1 MNPLLDEHARDLLD
15 RLVAPVTAGPV
26 RLAEIE
32 AEAARRR
39 ARRRR
44 ARLAIGASAA
54 AVVVAGAATLPAIRD
69 SHPETGRA
77 TDSTPSAPAS
87 PTATSPPTGVRD
99 PAGVIG
105 RLQGSWTLRLTNIAP
120 DGLGFHNEL
129 MHVRV
134 EVSFR
139 DDVLSTSDGVHAI
152 EARVLADVLAA
163 DETADL
169 NVYDVRTASATAA
182 PGDTDPPPPILE
194 TLSSIA
200 HVSFQGDE
208 VMLSAANYGIIAVLS
223 RA

>member
-1 MNPLLDEHARDLLD
+1 MNPLPRDDVRDLLEL
-15 RLVAPVTAGPV
+15 LVAPVAAVPL

-32 AEAARRR
+32 KESARRHV
-39 ARRRR
+39 RRHRVR
-44 ARLAIGASAA
+44 VAVVIAAAA
-54 AVVVAGAATLPAIRD
+54 AVVTVGAVTLPGLGD
-69 SHPETGRA
+69 PHPSA
-77 TDSTPSAPAS
+77 DLASDPTPSVTGTGT
-87 PTATSPPTGVRD
+87 PTVSGVRD

-105 RLQGSWTLRLTNIAP
+105 RLEGRWTLRLTNIAP

-129 MHVRV
+129 VDVRV

-152 EARVLADVLAA
+152 QARVLADVLAA

-169 NVYDVRTASATAA
+169 SVYDVRTASATAA
-182 PGDTDPPPPILE
+182 PRDTDPPPPILE

-223 RA
+223 RG